1 MATESPNET
10 ARAERLRREN
20 DILQA
25 ERRQRE
31 RASVWGPAGHPVA
44 DVDSGKRRRPANRTS
59 SLVPLSMSAAVVGVM
74 TGAIGIAVPPA
85 HADDYPS
92 WNDVQQ
98 AKQNVADQQS
108 LVDKIT
114 GLIGDLQKQADAA
127 SVAADKA
134 AEAYLLTKA
143 KLDDATSKASDLQN
157 KAKAAAKTAK
167 TSAMRAGLLASH
179 LAKTGGDS
187 SVNLLLSG
195 GDTDASDKL
204 LYQLGTMS
212 QLTEQSS
219 AIYKQAVT
227 DKNTAASL
235 SDQAAAAE
243 KTRKVLADAA
253 ASDLQKAKD
262 AASAAQAALADQ
274 QTKQTELVSQLAT
287 LQNTSVEV
295 AQQYADGVK
304 AKAAAAAAAAAAQPP
319 APSQVGQAGSSGG
332 SPASG
337 SSSGGS
343 SSSGSSSGGSSSGSS
358 SGGSSGGGGSS
369 APSGGGGGGV
379 GAPNSSVV
387 EAAIGYAYAHIGAP
401 YDLGGAG
408 PIYYDCSGLVMAA
421 YGAAGVY
428 VGSHSVTDQFYTAQA
443 RGQIVPLSQRQRGDI
458 IFWYDGGFYH
468 DAIYLGNN
476 QIIAARDYGEPL
488 AVQGLWGSPYPYVA
502 RPSA

>member
-1 MATESPNET
+1 MATESPNQT
-10 ARAERLRREN
+10 ARADRLRREN
-20 DILQA
+20 EILQA

-31 RASVWGPAGHPVA
+31 RASAWGPAGHPVTDA
-44 DVDSGKRRRPANRTS
+44 DHGAKRRRATNRTS

-219 AIYKQAVT
+219 AIYQQAVT

-243 KTRKVLADAA
+243 KTRKDLADAA

-262 AASAAQAALADQ
+262 AASAAQAAVREQ

-287 LQNTSVEV
+287 LQNTSLEV
-295 AQQYADGVK
+295 AQQYAQGI
-304 AKAAAAAAAAAAQPP
+304 ARTITPTPSPSTGASAGGGGGGATPGGG
-319 APSQVGQAGSSGG
+319 APSGGGGGSAPSGG
-332 SPASG
+332 G
-337 SSSGGS
+337 STAPSGG
-343 SSSGSSSGGSSSGSS
+343 GGSAP
-358 SGGSSGGGGSS
+358 SGGGGSS

-379 GAPNSSVV
+379 GAPNSSAV
-387 EAAIGYAYAHIGAP
+387 ETAIGYAYARQGAP

-408 PIYYDCSGLVMAA
+408 PVYYDCSGLTMMA
-421 YGAAGVY
+421 YNAAGIY
-428 VGSHSVTDQFYTAQA
+428 IGGHSVGLQYSYAA
-443 RGQIVPLSQRQRGDI
+443 NHGQLVPFSQRQRGDL
-458 IFWYDGGFYH
+458 IFWADGGYLYH
-468 DAIYLGNN
+468 VAIYLGNN

-488 AVQGLWGSPYPYVA
+488 AIQGLWGSPVGYVA

>member
-31 RASVWGPAGHPVA
+31 RVSVWGPAGHPVA

-295 AQQYADGVK
+295 AQQYAQGVVIK
-304 AKAAAAAAAAAAQPP
+304 QQKAAQAAQAAQQSA
-319 APSQVGQAGSSGG
+319 APQVGQAAGSGGSSSGGASGGGTSSGG
-332 SPASG
+332 SSSVG

-343 SSSGSSSGGSSSGSS
+343 SS
-358 SGGSSGGGGSS
+358 GGSS
-369 APSGGGGGGV
+369 APSGGGGGV
-379 GAPNSSVV
+379 GSPNTSAV
-387 EAAIGYAYAHIGAP
+387 ETAIGYAYAHQGAP

-408 PIYYDCSGLVMAA
+408 PVYYDCSGLTMMA
-421 YGAAGVY
+421 YSAAGIY
-428 VGSHSVTDQFYTAQA
+428 IGGHSVGLQYDYAA
-443 RGQIVPLSQRQRGDI
+443 SHGQLVPFSQRQRGDL
-458 IFWYDGGFYH
+458 IFWADGGDLYH
-468 DAIYLGNN
+468 VAIYLGNN

-488 AVQGLWGSPYPYVA
+488 AVEGLWGSPVGYVA